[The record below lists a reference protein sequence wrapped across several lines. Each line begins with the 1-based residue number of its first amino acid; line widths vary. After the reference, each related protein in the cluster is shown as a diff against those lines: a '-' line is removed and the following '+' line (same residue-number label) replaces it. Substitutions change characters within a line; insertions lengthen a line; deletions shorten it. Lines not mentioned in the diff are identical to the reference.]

1 MANAN
6 QNPTMGKTEV
16 IAAVCAALSDGG
28 TAQAVSML
36 NLHYPFAPQPV
47 SKRPYGPIES
57 TRVFVG
63 DGFIDRYSGERL
75 IFPPVLRLLS
85 SVLPE
90 AFPYHPNWKTDV
102 THPAYWEVA
111 ATVDHLLAVTRG
123 GTDDEANLF
132 TTSMAHNFAKM
143 SWTLEELGWNLR
155 PVGTKRL
162 GWLNKLVRRIWQH
175 SYRVV
180 CKLITQAMASSSAPR
195 HSEDLDLE
203 GVRRSLSSVAP
214 FRFA

>member
-47 SKRPYGPIES
+47 SKRRYGPIES

-75 IFPPVLRLLS
+75 IF
-85 SVLPE
+85 
-90 AFPYHPNWKTDV
+90 
-102 THPAYWEVA
+102 
-111 ATVDHLLAVTRG
+111 
-123 GTDDEANLF
+123 
-132 TTSMAHNFAKM
+132 
-143 SWTLEELGWNLR
+143 
-155 PVGTKRL
+155 
-162 GWLNKLVRRIWQH
+162 
-175 SYRVV
+175 
-180 CKLITQAMASSSAPR
+180 
-195 HSEDLDLE
+195 
-203 GVRRSLSSVAP
+203 RRSYVYFPWSCPKRSISSELED
-214 FRFA
+214 

>member
-6 QNPTMGKTEV
+6 QNAAMGKTEV
-16 IAAVCAALSDGG
+16 ISAVCAALSDGG

-47 SKRPYGPIES
+47 SKRRYGPIES
-57 TRVFVG
+57 TRVFVR

-123 GTDDEANLF
+123 GSDDEANLF

-143 SWTLEELGWNLR
+143 NWTLEELGWNLR
-155 PVGTKRL
+155 SAGDLNAWDGLIHWFVEYAGTHLELFGNSSLRQWLRAARL
-162 GWLNKLVRRIWQH
+162 ATQRI
-175 SYRVV
+175 
-180 CKLITQAMASSSAPR
+180 
-195 HSEDLDLE
+195 
-203 GVRRSLSSVAP
+203 
-214 FRFA
+214 